1 MRQNRYWASRTAS
14 DHPDLFWSELKA
26 GRLRQGWGHEAEQ
39 DLEIIS
45 RTPRSE
51 LSDDQ
56 VAAARHHRMRGGDGG
71 WQEGDIVLI
80 PNMPHRRMFSLARI
94 TGPYRYEPVQVTEKY
109 RDFGHIREVE
119 LLTPHGVANSS
130 RHVGSGLR
138 HSLTQRSR
146 TWQIRGREEEFEHV
160 LAHLDNPDLIRES
173 TEVERM
179 EGVVETARQV
189 ALDAFGTRFRKDLT
203 KAFGK
208 AEWEAVI
215 AEALKVHFPGAEV
228 LKTGGPAERGADIE
242 IAMPNPLG
250 GPTWTVVI
258 QVKDWKGE
266 AGLSPVVQLRQ
277 AIETRNQRDDEGRIT
292 THVVGAVLALT
303 EAEPSTS
310 LEAAML
316 ALERDIG
323 VPVSVIHGDDLLEL
337 IMRGILRAES
347 R

>member
-1 MRQNRYWASRTAS
+1 MSQPRYWASRTAS
-14 DHPDLFWSELKA
+14 DHSDLFWTELKA
-26 GRLRQGWGHEAEQ
+26 GRLRQGWGHEENQ
-39 DLEIIS
+39 DLETIAK
-45 RTPRSE
+45 TPKRE

-56 VAAARHHRMRGGDGG
+56 KAANRHHRMRGGEGG

-94 TGPYRYEPVQVTEKY
+94 TGSYRYERIQLTETY
-109 RDFGHIREVE
+109 WDFGHIREVE

-138 HSLTQRSR
+138 HSLTNRGR
-146 TWQIRGREEEFEHV
+146 TWQIRGRDEEFEHV
-160 LAHLDNPDLIRES
+160 LTHLEDPELIRES
-173 TEVERM
+173 TETERM

-189 ALDAFGTRFRKDLT
+189 ALDAFGARFRGDLT

-215 AEALKVHFPGAEV
+215 AEALKTHFPDAEV

-258 QVKDWKGE
+258 QVKDWRGE
-266 AGLSPVVQLRQ
+266 AGRAPVEQLRQ
-277 AIETRNQRDDEGRIT
+277 AIETRNQRDEDGRIT

-303 EAEPSTS
+303 EAEPSAA
-310 LEAAML
+310 LGEAMI
-316 ALERDIG
+316 ALEQDTG
-323 VPVSVIHGDDLLEL
+323 VPVSVIQGDDLLEL
-337 IMRGILRAES
+337 IMRGVLRADAI
-347 R
+347 